1 MNGELTKKT
10 QEEVKSVKH
19 VEDIATSP
27 LKLAVEEEKEPPHSS
42 QKLAL
47 EAMTKMIEPV
57 EEVRK
62 SINLGLKAE
71 GELGLVSTVLGCREN
86 RDRIEFAYDLKIYV
100 AKKDAEAK
108 EAEEEEEKKEVK

>member
-27 LKLAVEEEKEPPHSS
+27 LKLAVEEEKEPPQS

>member
-1 MNGELTKKT
+1 MNAELTKKT
-10 QEEVKSVKH
+10 QEVKN

-27 LKLAVEEEKEPPHSS
+27 LKPVEEEKEPTS
-42 QKLAL
+42 QALAL
-47 EAMTKMIEPV
+47 EAVNKMIEPI

-86 RDRIEFAYDLKIYV
+86 RDRIEFAYDLKMYV
-100 AKKDAEAK
+100 AKTDATVK
-108 EAEEEEEKKEVK
+108 EAG